1 MTRVIAGSAKGRR
14 LVTPEGMN
22 TRPTTDR
29 LKEALFGMIQFDLAG
44 SSFLDLFAGSGQMGI
59 EALSRGASEL
69 VLVEQD
75 PRALSCI
82 RRNLHSLGMEKA
94 SRVIASSV
102 ERAIPLLQKEN
113 RRFDFIYMD
122 PPYDHGFEKKIG
134 ELVAQYDLLGESGIL
149 IIESS
154 SGTAVELSG
163 LSKIKEKIYKTTRF
177 TFFERLENQ

>member
-1 MTRVIAGSAKGRR
+1 MTRVIAGSAKGRH

-59 EALSRGASEL
+59 EALSRGASSL

-82 RRNLHSLGMEKA
+82 RRNLQLTGFAKQ
-94 SRVIASSV
+94 SRLISASV
-102 ERAIPLLQKEN
+102 ERAIPMLQKEGLK
-113 RRFDFIYMD
+113 FDLIFMD

-134 ELVAQYDLLGESGIL
+134 ELIAEHDLLSEDGML

-154 SGTAVELSG
+154 SGTEVELSG
-163 LSKIKEKIYKTTRF
+163 LSRIREKTYKTTRF